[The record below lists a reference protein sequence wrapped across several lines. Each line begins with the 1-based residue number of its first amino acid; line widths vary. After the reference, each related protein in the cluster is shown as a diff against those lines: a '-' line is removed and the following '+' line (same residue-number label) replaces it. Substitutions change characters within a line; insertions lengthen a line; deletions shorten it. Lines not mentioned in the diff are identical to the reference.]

1 MLLIDWEALKNP
13 GAHTSHAGCAVV
25 LPAVLVYLPGEHFVC
40 AMQELA
46 FMPLLDVEVT
56 VKNPLAHTLHE
67 AVESEYLPGGQG
79 IFVIVVMV
87 AGVMARG
94 GGVVAVTSVNM
105 TSKIFNMGKA
115 FTCLIFA
122 IYYFVPAVISR
133 LSRIWTM
140 QCKI

>member
-1 MLLIDWEALKNP
+1 M
-13 GAHTSHAGCAVV
+13 

-46 FMPLLDVEVT
+46 FMPLLDAEVT

-79 IFVIVVMV
+79 IFVVVVMV

-94 GGVVAVTSVNM
+94 GGVVAVASVNM

-115 FTCLIFA
+115 FKAFKCLIFA
-122 IYYFVPAVISR
+122 IYNFVRAVFSR
-133 LSRIWTM
+133 LSRI
-140 QCKI
+140 